1 MPRGKRNNYNYYY
14 PQRSLAVGKRNK
26 YSTMTYFVSNGKP
39 SAANYKPYFIIVPP
53 TDVGGMRKV
62 KNISLQLSFSSAYI
76 ANPQDPVL
84 EYTQT
89 NKYYGLLFMSLK
101 DLNQEI

>member
-14 PQRSLAVGKRNK
+14 PQRSIAPGRKNK
-26 YSTMTYFVSNGKP
+26 YSTMTYFLANGKP
-39 SAANYKPYFIIVPP
+39 TAADYKPYFTIVPP

-62 KNISLQLSFSSAYI
+62 KNISIQLSFSSAYI
-76 ANPQDPVL
+76 ANPENQL
-84 EYTQT
+84 LNTQKT
-89 NKYYGLLFMSLK
+89 NKYYGLLYMFLK